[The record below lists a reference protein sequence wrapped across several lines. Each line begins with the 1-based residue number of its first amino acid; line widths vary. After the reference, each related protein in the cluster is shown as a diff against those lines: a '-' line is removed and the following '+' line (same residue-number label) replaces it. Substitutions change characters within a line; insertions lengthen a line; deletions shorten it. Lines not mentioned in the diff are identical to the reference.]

1 VGKYSEARQAT
12 LDSMMHAHFMLGMYG
27 YKHILGC
34 NIDCFLLQRW
44 LLLCAVF
51 WCHMCVM
58 PQ

>member
-51 WCHMCVM
+51 
-58 PQ
+58 